1 MVSLLTL
8 FSLKFKIS
16 GTASAGLLISTVGK
30 AASPSRRISGRLPA
44 LADQNSISR
53 KWDRKNVK
61 EYQVSCARGKRP

>member
-30 AASPSRRISGRLPA
+30 AASPARSRWFRARMWLARPA
-44 LADQNSISR
+44 
-53 KWDRKNVK
+53 
-61 EYQVSCARGKRP
+61 RPGASLRAAASSPRA